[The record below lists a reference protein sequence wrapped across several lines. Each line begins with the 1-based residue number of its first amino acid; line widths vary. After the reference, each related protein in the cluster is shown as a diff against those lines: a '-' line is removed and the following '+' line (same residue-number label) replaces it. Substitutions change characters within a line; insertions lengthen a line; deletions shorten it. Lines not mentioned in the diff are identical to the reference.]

1 MGLEKDLGQTKS
13 ELLKT
18 SEELVI
24 TKEQLETAVK
34 NEEISRLQAEGAED
48 AMQNM
53 KRDMQELVEVE
64 IAEKEQQFEK
74 IE

>member
-1 MGLEKDLGQTKS
+1 MGLERDLGQTKS

-34 NEEISRLQAEGAED
+34 NEEISRLHAEGAED
-48 AMQNM
+48 AMQTM

-64 IAEKEQQFEK
+64 IAEKE
-74 IE
+74 

>member
-1 MGLEKDLGQTKS
+1 MGLEKDLGKTKS